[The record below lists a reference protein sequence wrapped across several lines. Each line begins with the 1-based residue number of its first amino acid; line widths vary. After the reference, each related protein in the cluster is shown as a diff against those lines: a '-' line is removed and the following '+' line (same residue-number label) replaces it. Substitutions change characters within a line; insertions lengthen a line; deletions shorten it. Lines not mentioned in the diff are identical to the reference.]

1 MAAEPKEPT
10 PSKAKEPTPPK
21 PTAPVEQPTSPQLD
35 EDGLLD
41 NIVVASPARRIN
53 NTKKRKSTGDS
64 QVVVPETHRKRGPVR
79 RSQSLLSQVE
89 NSQDV
94 VVEDTPAPKRARNS
108 TSQDV
113 SEAKTKRL
121 SHVQVTPKRSPE
133 TKHGNSGAGTPAT
146 DTPDATPVVPL
157 EPYTQP
163 RAQTATP
170 SRSFTQRV
178 ILTPRS
184 IINQLKSL
192 KDYLFNTPQLVLGR
206 QEEREM
212 DDLMFDIRRGM
223 HAAGRRG
230 DDGN

>member
-1 MAAEPKEPT
+1 MAAEAKEPT
-10 PSKAKEPTPPK
+10 PSKAKESTSSK
-21 PTAPVEQPTSPQLD
+21 PTAPVKQPASPQPD
-35 EDGLLD
+35 EDSMLD
-41 NIVVASPARRIN
+41 NIVVASPATRIN
-53 NTKKRKSTGDS
+53 NTKKRKSAGDS

-108 TSQDV
+108 ATQDV

-133 TKHGNSGAGTPAT
+133 AKHGSSVAEGTPASAV
-146 DTPDATPVVPL
+146 DTPAATPVVRL
-157 EPYTQP
+157 EPSTQP
-163 RAQTATP
+163 RAGTATP
-170 SRSFTQRV
+170 SRSFTERV

-184 IINQLKSL
+184 IINQLKNL
-192 KDYLFNTPQLVLGR
+192 KDYLFNTPQLVLER

-230 DDGN
+230 E